1 MLYLVIYMIYYHYL
15 INNSITIIKIIKYNM
30 HKNVYI
36 FKMKKKIESIII
48 RIK

>member
-30 HKNVYI
+30 LKNE
-36 FKMKKKIESIII
+36 KKIESIII